1 MNFLRE
7 AHSAFDFAKHYPL
20 LYKAVTDNDTP
31 ISGYTYEEIAKI
43 SFQSQQHR
51 IHLVEFFLSRLSS
64 SGWSGKQ
71 KAVRALL
78 HLCKKG
84 HYGIRQLVRRRDGDL
99 REAASMGGPPD
110 PVLANTP
117 QLFFNSSIQEL
128 LSYIFDQ
135 DVIKMDEDVSR
146 REGKNE
152 NFSSSAVGYGSSSL
166 KQGKY
171 EGFGSSPIT
180 KQDSIVDQVFDM
192 VGKVVTPEARKREEL
207 ANFLKDEKGNYEP
220 FHFSNAN
227 LPFLDTAPEVV
238 SPHRQFSGPPLY
250 KSVVSPRAKCHVAGR
265 VGGGWG
271 SEDEEEENETTL
283 ISKIS
288 SSFSPNAFEETTP
301 DHEQYI
307 ETLLE
312 SYPEWPLDYES
323 FVLKCRES
331 SVYNP
336 FKLLNNL
343 IKEMKNKIKEAEFD
357 NCIKNSDESGDVLKG
372 KKSKSDQNLM
382 VMLLFLE
389 ICLNDDLL
397 SVNLLLNNLQPFL
410 NEISSNK
417 FLSKSVKLKAK
428 KIDLILRTL
437 SSYS

>member
-1 MNFLRE
+1 MIKSSGFCI
-7 AHSAFDFAKHYPL
+7 SFALPAILSDSVGSVSSYSFYCSYPL

-171 EGFGSSPIT
+171 EGLEVLLSQSKT
-180 KQDSIVDQVFDM
+180 VFDM

-220 FHFSNAN
+220 FHLSNAN

-238 SPHRQFSGPPLY
+238 SLHRQFSGPPLY
-250 KSVVSPRAKCHVAGR
+250 KSK
-265 VGGGWG
+265 
-271 SEDEEEENETTL
+271 TL
-283 ISKIS
+283 
-288 SSFSPNAFEETTP
+288 
-301 DHEQYI
+301 
-307 ETLLE
+307 
-312 SYPEWPLDYES
+312 
-323 FVLKCRES
+323 
-331 SVYNP
+331 
-336 FKLLNNL
+336 
-343 IKEMKNKIKEAEFD
+343 
-357 NCIKNSDESGDVLKG
+357 
-372 KKSKSDQNLM
+372 
-382 VMLLFLE
+382 
-389 ICLNDDLL
+389 
-397 SVNLLLNNLQPFL
+397 
-410 NEISSNK
+410 
-417 FLSKSVKLKAK
+417 
-428 KIDLILRTL
+428 
-437 SSYS
+437 

>member
-1 MNFLRE
+1 
-7 AHSAFDFAKHYPL
+7 
-20 LYKAVTDNDTP
+20 
-31 ISGYTYEEIAKI
+31 
-43 SFQSQQHR
+43 
-51 IHLVEFFLSRLSS
+51 
-64 SGWSGKQ
+64 
-71 KAVRALL
+71 
-78 HLCKKG
+78 
-84 HYGIRQLVRRRDGDL
+84 
-99 REAASMGGPPD
+99 
-110 PVLANTP
+110 
-117 QLFFNSSIQEL
+117 
-128 LSYIFDQ
+128 
-135 DVIKMDEDVSR
+135 
-146 REGKNE
+146 
-152 NFSSSAVGYGSSSL
+152 
-166 KQGKY
+166 
-171 EGFGSSPIT
+171 
-180 KQDSIVDQVFDM
+180 M

-220 FHFSNAN
+220 FHLSNAN

-238 SPHRQFSGPPLY
+238 SLHRQFSGPPLY
-250 KSVVSPRAKCHVAGR
+250 KSVVSPRTKCHVAGR

-382 VMLLFLE
+382 GMLLFLE

-397 SVNLLLNNLQPFL
+397 SVNLLFNNLQPFL
-410 NEISSNK
+410 NEIFSNK

-428 KIDLILRTL
+428 KIDLILKTL